1 MSIEQFTIQPASNII
16 VNIIFIGIIV
26 AGAVLTVLSLSS
38 RIVKAL
44 SSMSLSGRYTGGNK
58 YVYLTCGIVL
68 IALALGSYFVF
79 YAPSTVTVGSG
90 YINTQFSSLSPIPFI
105 GGDKN
110 VTSSEISTA
119 FVGQIGS
126 GNFTLNKQYGANAG
140 DTNVGVFTLG
150 NGATAYVASTNSTD
164 LIIQLN
170 SGQYVILGTSNTA
183 ALASS
188 FSQNVYPLKS
198 T

>member
-1 MSIEQFTIQPASNII
+1 MSLEQFTIQAPYSVFITILVII
-16 VNIIFIGIIV
+16 LIAF
-26 AGAVLTVLSLSS
+26 GAVLILSSLSS

-44 SSMSLSGRYTGGNK
+44 SSMSLSGGNK

-68 IALALGSYFVF
+68 IVLAGGLSYYW

-105 GGDKN
+105 GGEKN
-110 VTSSEISTA
+110 ATSSEIA
-119 FVGQIGS
+119 AAYVGQIGS
-126 GNFTLNKQYGANAG
+126 GALKLNKQYGSDLG
-140 DTNVGVFTLG
+140 DTNIGVFTLG

-164 LIIQLN
+164 LIIQLTN
-170 SGQYVILGTSNTA
+170 GQYIILGTSNTD
-183 ALASS
+183 ALATS

-198 T
+198 P